1 MNRIG
6 GKQYEKR
13 HAFLISY
20 VNLGGRIDDLLMAV
34 CTKLSIGGV
43 LWAAAACMFF
53 AAYHFRI
60 RENKEEEASD
70 DE

>member
-1 MNRIG
+1 MKKDIHFSSRMLTLAG
-6 GKQYEKR
+6 G
-13 HAFLISY
+13 LMTISG
-20 VNLGGRIDDLLMAV
+20 VLMAV

-43 LWAAAACMFF
+43 FWAAAACMFF

-60 RENKEEEASD
+60 REKEASD